1 MNLELTPQEFA
12 VVEFALTSDL
22 ETVENAIKDNHGNP
36 EWAEEA
42 MHIRR
47 VLAKMEAVVEGM
59 TNDR

>member
-42 MHIRR
+42 MHLRR
-47 VLAKMEAVVEGM
+47 VLDKMDQILEEASDE
-59 TNDR
+59 R

>member
-1 MNLELTPQEFA
+1 MQLDLTPQEFA

-22 ETVENAIKDNHGNP
+22 ETIENAIRDNHGDAK
-36 EWAEEA
+36 WAEEA
-42 MHIRR
+42 MYIRR